1 MSGLCGIVD
10 FRGASVDPRSLEA
23 MISPAA
29 ARARDGIGRWREGA
43 VGLAHL
49 HLNLTPESQGECQP
63 LAREGLV
70 ITASARIDNRADL
83 LSRLAAAGW
92 PLAAN
97 VSDAEL
103 ILAAYRL
110 WGQDCAARLLG
121 DFAFAIWDG
130 PRQGLFAA
138 RDPMGLRPFYY
149 RYQATTCHFASE
161 ACQIRA
167 IPGCSAPL
175 REAAL
180 ALHLASIIA
189 PEDWTF
195 FEGIAVL
202 PAAHSLWCDSRGPRV
217 WRHWQA
223 PVEPLLLYSRDQDYS
238 DHFVEVFRQ
247 AVRDRLN
254 AVRPVAIWLSGGLD
268 SGSVGAM
275 AGWLRVQE
283 PDQPWPPL
291 RSHSWRFDTLV
302 QCDERHISDLIVRQF
317 GLIASEIPAETY
329 APFAPEAARVTHPD
343 EPLIQVYTPLLE
355 TSLRLAR
362 EQGVGLILSGFRGDP
377 MTESGDFDYLE
388 LLLLG
393 HWLTIARDLIRL
405 HRHAP
410 HWSMRRVLKNRFL
423 RPLRLA
429 MKDAPA
435 LHRAAAVLGGLP
447 GGGWARRLNA
457 RPSWLRPDLMPR
469 LGLDGQRSAQAPGVG
484 LPALTRPARHRAIF
498 YPGYFRAAVEQE
510 RHNAAFG
517 IGYADPWSDR
527 RLVELILRFPSRM
540 ISRIG
545 EEKRISRR
553 AMRGI
558 MPEEARMQAR
568 KIVPTPLFERMLRQ
582 DARAAILELFTGSRL
597 AARGFVTEPA
607 LIAAY
612 ERYLQGDHREEGGF
626 WNTITAEL
634 WLREQEA

>member
-23 MISPAA
+23 MVASAA
-29 ARARDGIGRWREGA
+29 TRARDGIGRWLEDA

-63 LAREGLV
+63 LARDGLV
-70 ITASARIDNRADL
+70 ITASARIDNRAEL
-83 LSRLAAAGW
+83 LPRMAAAGW

-103 ILAAYRL
+103 ILATYRL

-167 IPGCSAPL
+167 IPGRSAPP
-175 REAAL
+175 RAATM
-180 ALHLASIIA
+180 ALHLAAMTA

-195 FEGIAVL
+195 FEGVSVL
-202 PAAHSLWCDSRGPRV
+202 PAAHSFWCDHRGARV

-223 PVEPLLLYSRDQDYS
+223 PVEPLLLYPHDQDYS
-238 DHFVEVFRQ
+238 DHFLQVFEQ
-247 AVRDRLN
+247 AVRARLN
-254 AVRPVAIWLSGGLD
+254 SVHPVAVWLSGGLD
-268 SGSVGAM
+268 SGSVAAM
-275 AGWLRVQE
+275 AGWLRARE
-283 PDQPWPPL
+283 PDQAWPLL
-291 RSHSWRFDTLV
+291 RSHSWRFETLL
-302 QCDERHISDLIVRQF
+302 QCDERHISDLIVRQY
-317 GLIASEIPAETY
+317 GLISSEIPAETH
-329 APFAPEAARVTHPD
+329 APFAPGAARVTHPD
-343 EPLIQVYTPLLE
+343 EPLIQVYSPLLE
-355 TSLRLAR
+355 ASLRLAR
-362 EQGVGLILSGFRGDP
+362 DQGVGLILSGFRGDP
-377 MTESGDFDYLE
+377 MSESGDFDYLE
-388 LLLLG
+388 LLLG
-393 HWLTIARDLIRL
+393 GRWGTIARDLIRL
-405 HRHAP
+405 RRHAP
-410 HWSMRRVLKNRFL
+410 HWSLHRVLKNRFL
-423 RPLRLA
+423 RPLGIA
-429 MKDAPA
+429 MKNAPG
-435 LHRAAAVLGGLP
+435 LHAAATILGWLL
-447 GGGWARRLNA
+447 GGGWARRLA
-457 RPSWLRPDLMPR
+457 ALPSWLEPGLMKG
-469 LGLDGQRSAQAPGVG
+469 LGLDGQSPALAPDVG
-484 LPALTRPARHRAIF
+484 LPGLARPARHRAIF
-498 YPGYFRAAVEQE
+498 FPGYYRAAVEQE

-527 RLVELILRFPSRM
+527 RLVELILRFPPRI

-568 KIVPTPLFERMLRQ
+568 KIVPTPLFERVLRQ
-582 DARAAILELFTGSRL
+582 DARAEILELFTGSRL

>member
-10 FRGASVDPRSLEA
+10 FRGASVDPQSLEA
-23 MISPAA
+23 MVASAA
-29 ARARDGIGRWREGA
+29 ARARDGIGRWLEGA

-49 HLNLTPESQGECQP
+49 HLNLTPESRVGAQP
-63 LAREGLV
+63 LVREGLV
-70 ITASARIDNRADL
+70 ITAAARLDNRAEL
-83 LSRLAAAGW
+83 LARLAAADW

-103 ILAAYRL
+103 ILTVYRH
-110 WGQDCAARLLG
+110 WGRDCAAHLLG

-149 RYQATTCHFASE
+149 RHQAATFHFASE
-161 ACQIRA
+161 ARQIRA
-167 IPGCSAPL
+167 IPGGSAPL
-175 REAAL
+175 REAAM
-180 ALHLASIIA
+180 ALHLASLTA

-195 FEGIAVL
+195 FTGIAVL
-202 PAAHSLWCDSRGPRV
+202 PAAHSLWCDPRGLRV

-223 PVEPLLLYSRDQDYS
+223 PVEPLLLYPQDQDYS
-238 DHFVEVFRQ
+238 DHFLEVFQQ
-247 AVRDRLN
+247 AVRARLN
-254 AVRPVAIWLSGGLD
+254 SVRPVAIWLSGGLD

-275 AGWLRVQE
+275 AGWLRARE
-283 PDQPWPPL
+283 PDQAWPLL

-302 QCDERHISDLIVRQF
+302 QCDERHISDLIVQAY
-317 GLIASEIPAETY
+317 GLLASEIPAETY
-329 APFAPEAARVTHPD
+329 VPFAPGAARVTHPD

-362 EQGVGLILSGFRGDP
+362 DQGVGLILSGFRGDP
-377 MTESGDFDYLE
+377 LTESGDFDYLE
-388 LLLLG
+388 FLLNG
-393 HWLTIARDLIRL
+393 HWVTIARDLIRL

-410 HWSMRRVLKNRFL
+410 HWSLRRVLKNRFL
-423 RPLRLA
+423 RPVGIA
-429 MKDAPA
+429 MKSAPG
-435 LHRAAAVLGGLP
+435 LLAAAALLERLP
-447 GGGWARRLNA
+447 GGGWARKLTG

-469 LGLDGQRSAQAPGVG
+469 LGLDGQRPARAPGVG
-484 LPALTRPARHRAIF
+484 LPGLARPARHRGIF
-498 YPGYFRAAVEQE
+498 FPGYFRAAVEQE

-527 RLVELILRFPSRM
+527 RLAELILRFPPRI

-558 MPEEARMQAR
+558 MPEEARLQAR

-582 DARAAILELFTGSRL
+582 DARPAILELFTGSRL

-607 LIAAY
+607 LVAAY
-612 ERYLQGDHREEGGF
+612 ERYLKGDHREEAGF

-634 WLREQEA
+634 WLREQEV